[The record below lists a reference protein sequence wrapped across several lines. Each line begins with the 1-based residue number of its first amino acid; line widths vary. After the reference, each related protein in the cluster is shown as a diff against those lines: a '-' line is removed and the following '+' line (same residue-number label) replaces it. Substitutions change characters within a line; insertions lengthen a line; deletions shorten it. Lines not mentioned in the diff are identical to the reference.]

1 MRNTITRSFVK
12 NACTCIVYKDGKTH
26 EEIIVVPYGYND
38 TESADKYIR
47 RKVSLDGKLVLVKS
61 IEKTSALFGMD
72 ESQFIKLAKIVPE
85 RNKETRDF
93 ISKTVIGKVGT
104 LVYMDKEYK
113 VHHDKEVFVDVKRK
127 LDVQAKELAPADCIG
142 ITIENI
148 HDTEALYVLD
158 ESTFI
163 ANARPMRDHQHYINE

>member
-26 EEIIVVPYGYND
+26 DEVIVVPYGYND
-38 TESADKYIR
+38 PDSADKYIR
-47 RKVSLDGKLVLVKS
+47 RKMDIDGKLVLVKS
-61 IEKTSALFGMD
+61 VEKTSALFGMD
-72 ESQFIKLAKIVPE
+72 EADFIKLAKVVPE
-85 RNKETRDF
+85 RNKDTRNL
-93 ISKTVIGKVGT
+93 ISKTVVGKVGT

-113 VHHDKEVFVDVKRK
+113 VHRDKEIFVDSKRK
-127 LDVQAKELAPADCIG
+127 LDAQAKENAPADCIG

-158 ESTFI
+158 EATFI
-163 ANARPMRDHQHYINE
+163 KNARPMRDHQHYINE

>member
-26 EEIIVVPYGYND
+26 DEIIVIPYGYND
-38 TESADKYIR
+38 TDSADKYIR
-47 RKVSLDGKLVLVKS
+47 RKVNIDGKLVLVKS
-61 IEKTSALFGMD
+61 IEKTAALFGMD
-72 ESQFIKLAKIVPE
+72 ETQFIKLAKIVPE
-85 RNKETRDF
+85 RSKETRDF

-104 LVYMDKEYK
+104 LVYMDKEYV
-113 VHHDKEVFVDVKRK
+113 VHRDKEVFVDVKRK
-127 LDVQAKELAPADCIG
+127 LDVQAKDNAPDGCIG

-148 HDTEALYVLD
+148 HDTEAIYVLD